1 MPFGGGLGASLV
13 VQSVK
18 NPPAMQET
26 QVSSLAQEH
35 PWRRVWLLTPAFLP
49 GESRRQRSL
58 AGYSPQSH
66 RVGHD

>member
-1 MPFGGGLGASLV
+1 MPGNWRSGASLV
-13 VQSVK
+13 AQTVK